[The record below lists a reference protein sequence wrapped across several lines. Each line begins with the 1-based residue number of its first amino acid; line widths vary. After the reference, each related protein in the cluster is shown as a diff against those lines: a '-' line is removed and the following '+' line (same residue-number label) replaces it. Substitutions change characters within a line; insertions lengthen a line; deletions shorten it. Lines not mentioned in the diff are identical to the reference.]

1 MTLSALI
8 SLIVV
13 LVILG
18 LVLYLIENFLPLS
31 PPFKVVIRV
40 VVILAL
46 VLYLLSVLGLW
57 SGPVV
62 R

>member
-18 LVLYLIENFLPLS
+18 VVLYLIENYLPMS
-31 PPFKVVIRV
+31 PPFKLVIRV

-46 VLYLLSVLGLW
+46 ILYLLQLAGIWHGFRS
-57 SGPVV
+57 
-62 R
+62 